1 MCPMFKKSGNFWFKY
16 FIYQC
21 SFSVLAIFLI
31 SCQPDLPAEVD
42 QAYQELPEVIDYNF
56 HVKPIISDRCYAC
69 HGPDKETRKAGLRLD
84 IEENAFAALESGSR
98 AFTHGN
104 LNKSEAVKRILSEDP
119 EKQMPPPDSKMS
131 LDAKEIATIVKWVAQ
146 GAEWKPH
153 WSFIVPEKP
162 GIPDDFPTEWSPN
175 NEIDHFIYQRLAL
188 EKLSPSPQADKE
200 RLIRRVTMDLTG
212 LPPSL
217 EEVDA
222 FIKDQSPEAYEKV
235 VDRLLES
242 DAHAERLAMEW
253 MDVSRYADSHGLHA
267 DGYRYMWPW
276 RDWVIGAFKKNMG
289 YDQFITWQLAGDLLP
304 NATQDQILATAFNR
318 NNPMTAEGGV
328 IDEEWRVEYVADRTN
343 TVATAF
349 MGLTM
354 ECARCHDHKFDPI
367 SQKEY
372 YQLSAF
378 FNQMTELGM
387 TGDDGNF
394 GPQLLMTDEEDEEK
408 IAEIKSMLTRHEAQL
423 KKISNQVQ
431 VSKNT
436 VPAPGSVSGI
446 AIYHPFER
454 ATKDEEGRS
463 VIDGISDSKS
473 RKQVVFEVGKFGN
486 AVRLTGEYDE
496 ISLGGI
502 GTYEAYEA
510 FSGGAWI
517 NTSKRKKDHLQ
528 TILGNTGQKNN
539 FWRGWDFEL
548 KSTNQVALR
557 LIHSLPDNYI
567 EVTTLDSVRL
577 NEWTHIMF
585 TYDGSMKAKGVKL
598 YINGQEAETEVV
610 FDDLFKSIYPI
621 RVGDHTPDD
630 RPLRVGRSYRAHTG
644 EFGLY
649 KGLLDELR
657 IYNRELTP
665 LEVLQVSQIGLP
677 PNDKLIRDHHLAT
690 HPDIEQQK
698 ITIRELN
705 KEFLSVVD
713 SIPEVMVMRDDEEPG
728 NTYVLN
734 RGQYNARGE
743 VVTAATP
750 ENVLVFPEEFPQNR
764 IGLARWLFMD
774 GNPLTAR
781 VAVNRYWQMIFGTG
795 IVSTANDFGSQ
806 GALPTHPE
814 LLDWLAVDFKE
825 SGWDVRRLLKQMVM
839 SAIYQQSSKFR
850 KDLEQVDP
858 QNLLLAK
865 SPSYRWP
872 AEMIR
877 DNALASSG
885 LLVKKIGGKSVKPYQ
900 PDSLWIELGNFSHIL
915 LYFHQDH
922 GEDLYRRSMYTF
934 IRRTSPPPYM
944 TTFDVAP
951 RSVCVVKR
959 EVTNT
964 PLQALNLMND
974 PQFVE
979 AAKVLAERVL
989 RENSKKPEEQITQA
1003 FRLVT
1008 SRWPNDEELEVLKEV
1023 YHREEERY
1031 EKKPGQANEL
1041 LRVGE
1046 YEVDK
1051 GLPFSNLAA
1060 MTIVANTL
1068 LNLDEAYTKR

>member
-1 MCPMFKKSGNFWFKY
+1 MFKKSGNFWTK
-16 FIYQC
+16 
-21 SFSVLAIFLI
+21 LLI
-31 SCQPDLPAEVD
+31 IQTWVQMILLIGCKPDLPAEVD
-42 QAYQELPEVIDYNF
+42 LAYQELPEVIDYNF

-69 HGPDKETRKAGLRLD
+69 HGPDKDTRKAGLRLD
-84 IEENAFAALESGSR
+84 IEENAFAALESGSK
-98 AFTHGN
+98 AFVHGN
-104 LNKSEAVKRILSEDP
+104 LKKSEAISRILSQDP
-119 EKQMPPPDSKMS
+119 EQQMPPPDSKLS
-131 LDAKEIATIVKWVAQ
+131 LDAKEVATLVKWVEQ

-153 WSFIVPEKP
+153 WSFIIPEKP
-162 GIPDDFPTEWSPN
+162 GMPDDFPTEWSPN

-212 LPPSL
+212 LPPTL
-217 EEVDA
+217 EEIDD
-222 FIKDQSPEAYEKV
+222 FIKDKSDNAYEKV
-235 VDRLLES
+235 VDRLLAS

-276 RDWVIGAFKKNMG
+276 RDWVIGAFKENMG

-304 NATQDQILATAFNR
+304 NATQEQILATAFNR

-343 TVATAF
+343 TTATAF

-394 GPQLLMTDEEDEEK
+394 GPQLLMTKEADEEK
-408 IAEIKSMLTRHEAQL
+408 IAEIKSMLAQHETKL
-423 KKISNQVQ
+423 LDTKDKLVTE
-431 VSKNT
+431 VNT
-436 VPAPGSVSGI
+436 VPTAGSVSGI
-446 AIYHPFER
+446 AVYHPFEKVL
-454 ATKDEEGRS
+454 KDKEKRS
-463 VIDGISDSKS
+463 VLDGNSKSKS
-473 RKQVVFEVGKFGN
+473 RNVVELKEGKFGK
-486 AVRLTGEYDE
+486 AVELTGEYDE
-496 ISLGGI
+496 ISLEGI

-510 FSGGAWI
+510 FSAGAWV
-517 NTSKRKKDHLQ
+517 NTSKRKNDNLQ

-548 KSTNQVALR
+548 SPTNQVSLR

-567 EVTTLDSVRL
+567 QVTTKDSVKL
-577 NEWTHIMF
+577 KEWTHVMF
-585 TYDGSMKAKGVKL
+585 TYDGSMKADGVKL
-598 YINGQEAETEVV
+598 FINGKEATSEVE
-610 FDDLFKSIYPI
+610 FDHLYKSIYPV

-644 EFGLY
+644 EFGLF

-665 LEVLQVSQIGLP
+665 LEVLIISRTGEEPDLQ
-677 PNDKLIRDHHLAT
+677 LIKDHHLAMN
-690 HPDIEQQK
+690 PKIGQQK
-698 ITIRELN
+698 STIRQLN
-705 KEFLSVVD
+705 KELLSVVD
-713 SIPEVMVMRDDEEPG
+713 EIPEVMVMRDDEDPG
-728 NTYVLN
+728 KTYLLR

-743 VVTAATP
+743 VVEAATP
-750 ENVLVFPEEFPQNR
+750 ENVLAYPEDYPQNR
-764 IGLARWLFMD
+764 LGLAKWLFMD
-774 GNPLTAR
+774 ENPLTAR
-781 VAVNRYWQMIFGTG
+781 VAVNRYWQMIFGAGLVT
-795 IVSTANDFGSQ
+795 TANDFGSQ
-806 GALPTHPE
+806 GALPSHPE
-814 LLDWLAVDFKE
+814 LLDWLAVDFRE
-825 SGWDVRRLLKQMVM
+825 SGWNVRKLLKQMVM
-839 SAIYQQSSKFR
+839 SATYQQSSKFR
-850 KDLEQVDP
+850 KELEQKDP
-858 QNLLLAK
+858 QNILLAK

-900 PDSLWIELGNFSHIL
+900 PDSLWIELGNFSHVL

-959 EVTNT
+959 EITNT

-989 RENSKKPEEQITQA
+989 KENSGDPKEQITQA

-1008 SRWPNDEELEVLKEV
+1008 SRWPNNKELDVLREV
-1023 YHREEERY
+1023 YNREEKRY
-1031 EKKPGQANEL
+1031 TGKADQAIQL
-1041 LRVGE
+1041 LKVGE

-1051 GLPFSNLAA
+1051 NLPLNNLAA
-1060 MTIVANTL
+1060 MTMVANTL

>member
-1 MCPMFKKSGNFWFKY
+1 MLKKSGKIWRRCFQFHCT
-16 FIYQC
+16 FC
-21 SFSVLAIFLI
+21 VLAFLLI
-31 SCQPDLPAEVD
+31 GCKPDLPEEID

-84 IEENAFAALESGSR
+84 IEENAFAALESGAK
-98 AFTHGN
+98 AFAHGN
-104 LNKSEAVKRILSEDP
+104 LKKSEAINRILSDDP
-119 EKQMPPPDSKMS
+119 EKQMPPPDSKLS
-131 LDAKEIATIVKWVAQ
+131 LDAKEIATIVKWVEQ

-162 GIPDDFPTEWSPN
+162 AVPDDFPDAWQPL
-175 NEIDHFIYQRLAL
+175 NEIDHFIYQKLVQ
-188 EKLSPSPQADKE
+188 EKLSPSPKADKE

-217 EEVDA
+217 DEVDA
-222 FIKDQSPEAYEKV
+222 FINDQSDDAYDKV

-242 DAHAERLAMEW
+242 DAYAERLAMEW
-253 MDVSRYADSHGLHA
+253 MDLSRYADSHGLHA

-276 RDWVIGAFKKNMG
+276 RDWVIGAFKKNMH
-289 YDQFITWQLAGDLLP
+289 YDQFVTWQLAGDLLP
-304 NATQDQILATAFNR
+304 DATQDQILATAFNR

-328 IDEEWRVEYVADRTN
+328 IDEEWRIEYIADRTN
-343 TVATAF
+343 TVSTAF

-354 ECARCHDHKFDPI
+354 ECARCHDHKFDPV

-394 GPQLLMTDEEDEEK
+394 GPQLLMTKEEDEDK
-408 IAEIKSMLTRHEAQL
+408 IASIKSMISRHEAELEKTMGSIQAD
-423 KKISNQVQ
+423 KKS
-431 VSKNT
+431 
-436 VPAPGSVSGI
+436 VPNNISVSGI
-446 AIYHPFER
+446 AIHHPFEQS
-454 ATKDEEGRS
+454 AKDKGGRS
-463 VIDGISDSKS
+463 FIDGIKGSKS
-473 RKQVVFEVGKFGN
+473 RKEVVFEPGRFGQ
-486 AVRLTGEYDE
+486 AVKLTGEYDE

-502 GTYEAYEA
+502 GTYEAYDA
-510 FSGGAWI
+510 FSAGAWVK
-517 NTSKRKKDHLQ
+517 TSKRKQDHLQ

-548 KSTNQVALR
+548 KSTNQVSLR

-567 EVTTLDSVRL
+567 QVTTLDSVKV

-585 TYDGSMKAKGVKL
+585 TYDGSMKADGVKL
-598 YINGQEAETEVV
+598 YINGRVAESDVQ
-610 FDDLFKSIYPI
+610 FDNLFKSIYPI

-649 KGLLDELR
+649 KGLLDDLR
-657 IYNRELTP
+657 IYNRELTA
-665 LEVLQVSQIGLP
+665 LEVFQVSQVEENPEDQVIEE
-677 PNDKLIRDHHLAT
+677 HFLAS
-690 HPDIEQQK
+690 HPDIQQQK
-698 ITIRELN
+698 STIRQLN
-705 KEFLSVVD
+705 KELLGVVD
-713 SIPEVMVMRDDEEPG
+713 EIPEVMVMRDDEKPV

-734 RGQYNARGE
+734 RGQYNARAE
-743 VVTAATP
+743 VVTAETP
-750 ENVLVFPEEFPQNR
+750 ENVLSYPDDFPQNR
-764 IGLARWLFMD
+764 LGLARWLFMD
-774 GNPLTAR
+774 ENPLTAR
-781 VAVNRYWQMIFGTG
+781 VAVNRYWQMIFGAG
-795 IVSTANDFGSQ
+795 IVTSANDFGSQ

-814 LLDWLAVDFKE
+814 LLDWLAVDFRE
-825 SGWDVRRLLKQMVM
+825 SGWDVKRLLKQMVM
-839 SAIYQQSSKFR
+839 SATYQQSSKFR
-850 KDLEQVDP
+850 QELEQVDP

-885 LLVKKIGGKSVKPYQ
+885 LLVRTIGGKSVKPYQ
-900 PDSLWIELGNFSHIL
+900 PDSLWIELGNFSHVL
-915 LYFHQDH
+915 LYFRQDH

-959 EVTNT
+959 EITNT

-989 RENSKKPEEQITQA
+989 QENSGDPEKQISKA

-1008 SRWPNDEELEVLKEV
+1008 SRAPNAKELEVLMDV
-1023 YHREEERY
+1023 YRREEERY
-1031 EKKPGQANEL
+1031 SQQSEKANQL
-1041 LRVGE
+1041 LAVGE
-1046 YEVDK
+1046 YSVDK
-1051 GLPFSNLAA
+1051 GLALSKLAA